1 MPDLHPSAEI
11 DDRYGSPGAGA
22 TPWSVAWQAF
32 EGAEIYW
39 LSTVRP
45 DGRPHVTP
53 LVAVCLDGQPYFASG
68 PLEQKVPNLAGNPHC
83 VLMTGTNAMATS
95 LDVVLEGEAIRVR
108 DAATLTRAASAYDDK
123 YDEPF
128 HFSPGDGVLNGGG
141 GGDSFL
147 FRFEPAKA
155 FSFGRSDPFS
165 QTRYRFDR
173 G

>member
-1 MPDLHPSAEI
+1 MSNADAIAELNGG
-11 DDRYGSPGAGA
+11 YSSPGAEA

-32 EGAEIYW
+32 ERAEIYW

-53 LVAVCLDGQPYFASG
+53 LVVVCLDGVAYFASG
-68 PLEQKVPNLAGNPHC
+68 PLEQKVQNLAGNQHC
-83 VLMTGTNAMATS
+83 ILMTGTNAMAKS
-95 LDVVLEGEAIRVR
+95 LDVVLEGDAVRVG
-108 DAATLTRAASAYDDK
+108 DPATLTRVVAAYNQK

-128 HFSPGDGVLNGGG
+128 HFAAGDGVLTGGG

-147 FRFEPAKA
+147 FRIEPAKA
-155 FSFGRSDPFS
+155 FSFGRGEAFS